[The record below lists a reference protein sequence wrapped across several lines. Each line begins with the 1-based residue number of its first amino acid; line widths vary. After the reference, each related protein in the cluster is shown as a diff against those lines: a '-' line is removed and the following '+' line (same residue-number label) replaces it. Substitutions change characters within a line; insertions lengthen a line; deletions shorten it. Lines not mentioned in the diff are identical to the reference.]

1 MKYAVCNE
9 LFGDMPLRKAAAT
22 LRGAGYRGIEFAPY
36 TLFGDFSPAMI
47 RNGVAGI
54 AEALAGEGLEFVGFH
69 WLMVGP
75 EPLHLTTTDESLRQR
90 SLNHL
95 RRLLDAA
102 GCLGGGVLILGSPK
116 QRSTS
121 AGSDRATAL
130 KRLAEGLAQLGDHA
144 VACGSRILLEALD
157 SSQTDI
163 VNTLA
168 EARALV
174 EAIGSPGIGEM
185 FDFHNVGDETDP
197 WDVLIR
203 AQGERIAHVH
213 INEMD
218 GRAPGTGTSDY
229 GPAFEALREINYKG
243 WISMEIFEKP
253 VNPGAVVEKA
263 LRYLAEHDRT
273 IFLPENGFR
282 I

>member
-9 LFGDMPLRKAAAT
+9 LFGDMALRKAAAT
-22 LRGAGYRGIEFAPY
+22 LRAAGYGGIEFAPY
-36 TLFGDFSPAMI
+36 TVFGDFTPAMI

-54 AEALAGEGLEFVGFH
+54 AETLAGEGLEFVGFH

-75 EPLHLTTTDESLRQR
+75 EPLHLAATDESLRQR
-90 SLNHL
+90 SLDHL

-102 GCLGGGVLILGSPK
+102 GELGGGVLILGSPK
-116 QRSTS
+116 QRSTV
-121 AGSDRATAL
+121 AGSDRATAVRKL
-130 KRLAEGLAQLGDHA
+130 SEGLALLGDHA
-144 VACGSRILLEALD
+144 MSCKSRILMEALD

-168 EARALV
+168 EASALV

-197 WDVLIR
+197 WEALIR
-203 AQGERIAHVH
+203 AQGERIAHIH

-218 GRAPGTGTSDY
+218 GRAPGTGTSEY
-229 GPAFEALREINYKG
+229 GPAFQALREIDYKG

-253 VNPGAVVEKA
+253 ADPGETVRQA
-263 LRYLAEHDRT
+263 LR
-273 IFLPENGFR
+273 FLSRYDDELPLSPE
-282 I
+282 

>member
-9 LFGDMPLRKAAAT
+9 LFGDMSLRKAAAT
-22 LRGAGYRGIEFAPY
+22 LRGAGYQGVEFAPY
-36 TLFGDFSPAMI
+36 TVFGDFSPAMI
-47 RNGVAGI
+47 RKGVDGI

-75 EPLHLTTTDESLRQR
+75 EPFHLTTSDESLRQR

-102 GCLGGGVLILGSPK
+102 GELGGGVLILGSPK
-116 QRSTS
+116 QRSTM

-130 KRLAEGLAQLGDHA
+130 RKLSEGLALLGDHA
-144 VACGSRILLEALD
+144 LSCKSRILMEALD
-157 SSQTDI
+157 SSQTDV

-168 EARALV
+168 EAHALV

-197 WDVLIR
+197 WEALIR
-203 AQGERIAHVH
+203 AQGERITHIH

-253 VNPGAVVEKA
+253 ADPGETVRQA
-263 LRYLAEHDRT
+263 LR
-273 IFLPENGFR
+273 FLNLSFSFTKDLTAP
-282 I
+282 

>member
-9 LFGDMPLRKAAAT
+9 LFGDLELRKAAAT
-22 LRGAGYRGIEFAPY
+22 LKAAGFGGIEFAPY
-36 TLFGDFSPAMI
+36 TVFGDFSPAMI
-47 RNGVAGI
+47 RNGLARI

-90 SLNHL
+90 SLGHL

-102 GCLGGGVLILGSPK
+102 GELGGGALILGSPK
-116 QRSTS
+116 QRSS
-121 AGSDRATAL
+121 VAGSDRATAVRKL
-130 KRLAEGLAQLGDHA
+130 SEGLAGLGDHA
-144 VACGSRILLEALD
+144 ISCGSRILLEALD
-157 SSQTDI
+157 SGQTDV

-168 EARALV
+168 EAHDLV

-185 FDFHNVGDETDP
+185 FDFHNVGDETEP
-197 WDVLIR
+197 WDTLIR
-203 AQGERIAHVH
+203 AQGERIAHIH

-229 GPAFEALREINYKG
+229 GPAFEALRDIGYKG

-253 VNPGAVVEKA
+253 ADPGAVVERA
-263 LRYLAEHDRT
+263 LRFLARHDRA
-273 IFLPENGFR
+273 IVLQEDGFKE
-282 I
+282 

>member
-9 LFGDMPLRKAAAT
+9 LFGDMALRKAAAT
-22 LRGAGYRGIEFAPY
+22 LRAAGYGGIEFAPY
-36 TLFGDFSPAMI
+36 TVFGDFSPAMI

-90 SLNHL
+90 SLDHL

-102 GCLGGGVLILGSPK
+102 GELGGGVLILGSPK
-116 QRSTS
+116 QRSTV

-130 KRLAEGLAQLGDHA
+130 KRLSEGLARLGDHA
-144 VACGSRILLEALD
+144 VARGSRILLEALD

-168 EARALV
+168 EAHALV

-185 FDFHNVGDETDP
+185 FDFHNVGDETDS
-197 WDVLIR
+197 WDALIR
-203 AQGERIAHVH
+203 ARGERIAHIH

-218 GRAPGTGTSDY
+218 GRAPGTGASDY
-229 GPAFEALREINYKG
+229 GPAFEALREKNYKG

-253 VNPGAVVEKA
+253 VDPGAVVKEA

-273 IFLPENGFR
+273 IFLPENGLR
-282 I
+282 K